1 MSKRLET
8 IEKVIA
14 AGSKD
19 PFHHYARAMEL
30 RSLERVTDA
39 LAAFDQ
45 VSSDFPAYVPTYL
58 MAAQIA
64 LELAERVGRVIEV
77 GSTSHRED
85 QLHGAGQD
93 PGIVVDVGGLARGE
107 EPDWQRGGAA
117 EVEIAVGKQHSF

>member
-1 MSKRLET
+1 MSKRLEM

-45 VSSDFPAYVPTYL
+45 LASDFPGYVPTYL

-64 LELAERVGRVIEV
+64 LELADLPRARQCAE
-77 GSTSHRED
+77 
-85 QLHGAGQD
+85 AGIARARAAGD
-93 PGIVVDVGGLARGE
+93 DHALSELEALLART
-107 EPDWQRGGAA
+107 
-117 EVEIAVGKQHSF
+117 

>member
-1 MSKRLET
+1 MSKRLEM

-45 VSSDFPAYVPTYL
+45 VSSDFPGYVPTYL

-64 LELAERVGRVIEV
+64 LEIADLPRAKQYAE
-77 GSTSHRED
+77 
-85 QLHGAGQD
+85 AGIARARAAGD
-93 PGIVVDVGGLARGE
+93 DHALSELEALLART
-107 EPDWQRGGAA
+107 
-117 EVEIAVGKQHSF
+117 